1 MLGINGQHHPR
12 ADNDCLYV
20 PRKEGRG
27 MMQTEGAYKAK
38 MKLMA
43 YVESKEDP
51 MIQIVRTHQHH
62 TNSTLLHTIKTFK
75 KSQN

>member
-1 MLGINGQHHPR
+1 
-12 ADNDCLYV
+12 
-20 PRKEGRG
+20 